1 MADSGCLCFLSGG
14 AGSENEGNTVKGG
27 EMTEEVERLKQ
38 LLALHKEYILL
49 LGDEIEE
56 LSGVMMVHGWK
67 STRARKGTILR
78 NKITRLTGVIKMIE
92 VRKEE
97 K

>member
-1 MADSGCLCFLSGG
+1 MADSGRLRFLSGG
-14 AGSENEGNTVKGG
+14 AGSENAVKGG

-38 LLALHKEYILL
+38 LLALHEEYILL

-56 LSGVMMVHGWK
+56 LSGVMTAHGWK